1 MYAIPVINFSNDL
14 GSCTNVMEMFSV
26 GSISRQFL
34 ALDYKLAGRSEQ
46 LTSTSPITNVYA
58 HANAL
63 YSN

>member
-14 GSCTNVMEMFSV
+14 GSCTNVMEMF
-26 GSISRQFL
+26 RQFL